1 MEPVTANRLQQIPAL
16 KEVPLEQLEWLLQQ
30 STERLIPEG
39 ELMFKAGDPVVSTNI
54 VISGKVRI
62 SGSINGHYRE
72 LAELNDDSITGWLPF
87 SRVKNALGTG
97 VCLKETRVI
106 SCHADILKQNI
117 EQHYEL
123 TEALVHIMTSR
134 VRDNTSFQQQN
145 EKMMALGKLSAG
157 LAHELN
163 NPVAAITRGAAGL
176 CDNITHL
183 PEIFREMAAICLS
196 EEEAGVLVEQLLQ
209 MRESRPEKALG
220 MLELSD
226 KTTALEDWLDSKNIP
241 QPEIAEV
248 LAEYNLDVATLEK
261 FSEQFPERQLP
272 VIFNWLQSSLVA
284 YRMIH
289 DLQLSAK
296 RIADLVTSV
305 KSYTYMDQEPDRQF
319 IDIHTGLRNTLAM
332 LNFRIRKGN
341 IDLVE
346 NYDTTLPKIKALPG
360 ELNQVWTNLVDNA
373 IDAME
378 ANKKG
383 SLEIATTQDRQYVH
397 VTITDNGP
405 GIPADIQTRI
415 FEPFFTTKEMGK
427 GTGLGLDVVMQIV
440 KRHHGMVKSTSVP
453 GKTTFTVSFPIENN

>member
-1 MEPVTANRLQQIPAL
+1 
-16 KEVPLEQLEWLLQQ
+16 
-30 STERLIPEG
+30 
-39 ELMFKAGDPVVSTNI
+39 
-54 VISGKVRI
+54 
-62 SGSINGHYRE
+62 
-72 LAELNDDSITGWLPF
+72 
-87 SRVKNALGTG
+87 
-97 VCLKETRVI
+97 
-106 SCHADILKQNI
+106 
-117 EQHYEL
+117 
-123 TEALVHIMTSR
+123 MTSR